1 LAPAHQSAEHYAYPI
16 NHRAES
22 TPVNSSFQQPSKT
35 SAWKVTPSDYA
46 LDREFDFEIPTA
58 PQSLHIPMSDGI
70 RLATDVFIPQVAT
83 DAPVQ
88 PRPTIL
94 VFTPYYRRFARKG
107 AHPKDT
113 VELSPNTARYRDLF
127 VPAGYNVIVVDVR
140 GTGASFGHREG
151 FRSPKERNDYIEVID
166 WVIDQPWSNGRVGI
180 TGISYLGAA
189 ADFAASTGHPAI
201 KAIAPLFSV
210 WDTYENNYFP
220 GGIQLNDL
228 IDSYAQ
234 MMIGLDQ
241 DDREAIQPYAAYAH
255 PSFNGPAPVDADTD
269 GLLRDAAVAEH
280 RANYR
285 HADMMRE
292 FVMREKPLP
301 YDSNYSSAS
310 FSPYAYSAGTNED
323 VAIYSVSGWMDGA
336 GYANGALERY
346 LTLSSNPRHLLL
358 GPWDHG
364 ARSHVSPWNPNG
376 LPDESWWYDIL
387 RFFDEYLLGIDTGI
401 RDEDPIH
408 YYTMHAEQW
417 HSADTWPPS
426 SDNFAFELTSIGGLR
441 AVDSTPNHNNDNDKR
456 NRGIE
461 SATVLNYPVDFATKT
476 GTNTRYERISGKSPG
491 PYYSDWQGRTSTHL
505 CFDSP
510 PLDRSIEISGHAMAS
525 ILLGNDQPDGNLFV
539 YLTEVESDG
548 TERYV
553 TEGLLRLLHRAE
565 AQNPPEI
572 ATKWIYRTFR
582 EEDAHPFRPDTPK
595 LIRVPLLPT
604 AWRFAQGSRI
614 RLSIAG
620 ADSDHATQNP
630 HGRPPHYS
638 VTVGGPSTLVI
649 PVAEQS

>member
-1 LAPAHQSAEHYAYPI
+1 LAPAHQSAEHYAYPF

-22 TPVNSSFQQPSKT
+22 TPVNSSFQQLSKT

-70 RLATDVFIPQVAT
+70 RLAIDVFIPQVAT

-94 VFTPYYRRFARKG
+94 VFTPYYRRFARKDD
-107 AHPKDT
+107 HQQSS

-127 VPAGYNVIVVDVR
+127 VPAGYNVVVVDVR
-140 GTGASFGHREG
+140 GTGASFGHREE

-234 MMIGLDQ
+234 MMLGLDQ

-255 PSFNGPAPVDADTD
+255 PSFNGPAPVDADSD
-269 GLLRDAAVAEH
+269 GSLRDAAVAEH

-310 FSPYAYSAGTNED
+310 FSPYSYSAGTNED

-364 ARSHVSPWNPNG
+364 ARSHVSPWSPDG

-408 YYTMHAEQW
+408 YYTMHAELW
-417 HSADTWPPS
+417 HSADAWPPS

-441 AVDSTPNHNNDNDKR
+441 AVDSNPNHDNDKR
-456 NRGIE
+456 SRGVE
-461 SATVLNYPVDFATKT
+461 SATVLNYPVDFATRT

-491 PYYSDWQGRTSTHL
+491 TYYSDWQGRTSTHL

-510 PLDRSIEISGHAMAS
+510 PLDRSVEISGHAMAS
-525 ILLGNDQPDGNLFV
+525 ILLGSDQPDGNLFV

-548 TERYV
+548 AERYV

-582 EEDAHPFRPDTPK
+582 GRGRAPIHTGQCRK
-595 LIRVPLLPT
+595 LIRVPAAAHSLGG
-604 AWRFAQGSRI
+604 FAQG
-614 RLSIAG
+614 
-620 ADSDHATQNP
+620 
-630 HGRPPHYS
+630 
-638 VTVGGPSTLVI
+638 
-649 PVAEQS
+649 